1 MRAEMTDWKETN
13 FESDIEKIQKEAEER
28 LDTKIAELQANI
40 DNVGTK

>member
-1 MRAEMTDWKETN
+1 MRAEMSDWKETN

-40 DNVGTK
+40 DNVGAK